1 MKLVD
6 SFLDVVKVFNLKK
19 FEDERGFF
27 VEQFHSSRYK
37 NFQINDR
44 FVQDNQSRS
53 QKNVLRGLHF
63 TINNNQSQMM
73 TVARGEVFDVVVD
86 VRPNSKTFGKYKSF
100 ILSDEGPQQ
109 IYMPHG
115 FAHGFCVLSEYADL
129 IYKASKLYDS
139 NDEYGI
145 LWNDE
150 DISIDWPISNPVIS
164 DRDLMHGSLRDY
176 KIFLKSEN

>member
-73 TVARGEVFDVVVD
+73 TVA
-86 VRPNSKTFGKYKSF
+86 
-100 ILSDEGPQQ
+100 
-109 IYMPHG
+109 
-115 FAHGFCVLSEYADL
+115 
-129 IYKASKLYDS
+129 
-139 NDEYGI
+139 
-145 LWNDE
+145 
-150 DISIDWPISNPVIS
+150 
-164 DRDLMHGSLRDY
+164 
-176 KIFLKSEN
+176 